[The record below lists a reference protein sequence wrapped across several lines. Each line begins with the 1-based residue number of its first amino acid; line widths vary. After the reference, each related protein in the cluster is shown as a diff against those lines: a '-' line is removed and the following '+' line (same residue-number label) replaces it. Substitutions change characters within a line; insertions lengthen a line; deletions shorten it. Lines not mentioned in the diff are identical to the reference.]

1 MKMERLIAIIT
12 ILAERKRIRAKE
24 LAEMFEVS
32 KRTIYRDIET
42 INLAGIPIFSTSGS
56 HGGFQIIDQYKM
68 DKKIFTTSDIVA
80 LLIGIES
87 LATLPINQKML
98 PTLAKLKSL
107 IPHEAN
113 QEIQN
118 RSTQIA
124 IDLAPWMESKPIQFF
139 FDTIKDALERRLII
153 TFIYYDRYNEKSSRS
168 IEPYRLILKENHWYV
183 QGYCH
188 TRKDFRLFKL
198 SRISDLKITSSSFS
212 VRELPTQYDSFS
224 KKATEHQIPVTLK
237 INKAIMDQIM
247 DNCSEDCI
255 LEEGDSYFIVQ
266 IPFIPGP
273 FSYSIILSFGD
284 QCECLDPKEFREE
297 IARQV
302 HQLSQIYSPN

>member
-12 ILAERKRIRAKE
+12 ILAERKRIGAKE

-42 INLAGIPIFSTSGS
+42 INLAGIPVFSTPGAQ
-56 HGGFQIIDQYKM
+56 GGFQIIDQYKI
-68 DKKIFTTSDIVA
+68 DKKVFTTSDIVA
-80 LLIGIES
+80 LLMGVES
-87 LATLPINQKML
+87 LSALPINQEML
-98 PTLAKLKSL
+98 PTLAKLKAL

-118 RSTQIA
+118 RSTQIS
-124 IDLAPWMESKPIQFF
+124 IDLTPWIESKPIQFF
-139 FDTIKDALERRLII
+139 FDILKDALEKRVEVAF
-153 TFIYYDRYNEKSSRS
+153 TYSDQHNKKSSRK
-168 IEPYRLILKENHWYV
+168 IEPYRLILKETSWYV
-183 QGYCH
+183 QGYCQ

-198 SRISDLKITSSSFS
+198 SRMSDLKTTSSSFS
-212 VRELPTQYDSFS
+212 PRELPAQHNSFS
-224 KKATEHQIPVTLK
+224 QKAIEQQIPVKLK
-237 INKAIMDQIM
+237 ISKAVMDQIM
-247 DNCSEDCI
+247 DHCNENCI

-273 FSYSIILSFGD
+273 FAYSAILSFGD
-284 QCECLDPKEFREE
+284 QCECLEPQEFRQE

-302 HQLSQIYSPN
+302 RSLSQIYSS